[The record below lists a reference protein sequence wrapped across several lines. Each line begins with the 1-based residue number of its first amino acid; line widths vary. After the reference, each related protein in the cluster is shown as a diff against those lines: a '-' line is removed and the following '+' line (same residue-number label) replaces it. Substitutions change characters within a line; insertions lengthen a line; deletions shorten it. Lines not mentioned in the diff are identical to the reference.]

1 MRVLVAGDRGY
12 IGNVLVLFLR
22 ATRHE
27 LDGLSAPDA
36 EITQEDG

>member
-12 IGNVLVLFLR
+12 MGDVLVSFQR
-22 ATRHE
+22 AARHDVDE
-27 LDGLSAPDA
+27 LSAPDA